1 MKRPSLSKKGSLI
14 FLGLLTIL
22 LRYPTTPAPTGTDN
36 FYYISMAQ
44 TILTDGE
51 IFWAENLLSLYG
63 LFPGT
68 TPLGATILATTL
80 CSVTGLSIFQ
90 YIFFNGFLL
99 SLLSTYGFFMLT
111 GELTTNHRSRLFAT
125 ICFSLAPRFLTFS
138 IWRFSL
144 RYALIALLPFF
155 VWLLLR
161 LANSKYG
168 RHPLRLIFLL

>member
-1 MKRPSLSKKGSLI
+1 MKRPSLSKKNSLI

-68 TPLGATILATTL
+68 TPLGATILAT
-80 CSVTGLSIFQ
+80 C
-90 YIFFNGFLL
+90 LL
-99 SLLSTYGFFMLT
+99 YTSPSPRDT
-111 GELTTNHRSRLFAT
+111 ERSRMPSSA
-125 ICFSLAPRFLTFS
+125 
-138 IWRFSL
+138 
-144 RYALIALLPFF
+144 
-155 VWLLLR
+155 
-161 LANSKYG
+161 
-168 RHPLRLIFLL
+168 